1 MLSTY
6 DRFSQTKTLTQF
18 REQKK
23 LMFNKFSTT
32 LKRNKP
38 PSDSRTSPVNNQA
51 DPTCT
56 LLWGVQ
62 VGSAKWNPSMSPH
75 LTYTPPDFHAPKLQG
90 AHHVSLQP
98 APDDGIAPQNYHATS
113 NFPEYIH
120 LKDHGWKLVPESRM
134 DAVVVV
140 KDGDISAVEA
150 RRLHKNDMV
159 VVGRTENGEEGILV
173 HPEAFIKT
181 EVSSDKFTFRSR
193 GTRETP
199 FSRSYDD
206 LYRILEYDRD
216 HGHIVWVLG
225 PAVAFDKD
233 SREAMQGLIENG
245 FCHALMAGN
254 ALATH
259 DLEAAFFGTG
269 LGQNIYSQELQSMGH
284 YNHLDI
290 LNDVRRA
297 GSIQKS
303 LETLQITNGI
313 IWACEKQKVP
323 YILAG
328 SIRDDGP
335 LPETLSDVYHSQDEM
350 RTHARKATTVIT
362 MATQLHSIAF
372 GNMTPSYR
380 VMPDGEVRPV
390 FFYVVDMSEFS
401 ADKLANRGS
410 AQAQAILTNV
420 QDFIVNL
427 WNHLS
432 LRES

>member
-1 MLSTY
+1 
-6 DRFSQTKTLTQF
+6 
-18 REQKK
+18 
-23 LMFNKFSTT
+23 
-32 LKRNKP
+32 
-38 PSDSRTSPVNNQA
+38 
-51 DPTCT
+51 
-56 LLWGVQ
+56 
-62 VGSAKWNPSMSPH
+62 MSLP
-75 LTYTPPDFHAPKLQG
+75 LTYTMPDFQDTKLGNAPSVG
-90 AHHVSLQP
+90 LQP
-98 APDDGIAPQNYHATS
+98 APDNGIAPANYHATS

-120 LKDHGWKLVPESRM
+120 LKNHGWQLVPESRM

-140 KDGDISAVEA
+140 QGDCISAVEA
-150 RRLHKNDMV
+150 RNLQKGDMV

-173 HPEAFIKT
+173 HPDGFTK
-181 EVSSDKFTFRSR
+181 VVQSSDKFTFRSR

-206 LYRILEYDRD
+206 LYKIMAHDSK

-259 DLEAAFFGTG
+259 DLEAAYFGTG
-269 LGQNIYSQELQSMGH
+269 LGQDIYSQELQSMGH

-290 LNDVRRA
+290 LNEVRKA
-297 GSIQKS
+297 GSVEKS
-303 LETLQITNGI
+303 LTALDISDGI
-313 IWACEKQKVP
+313 IWACEQHAIP

-335 LPETLSDVYHSQDEM
+335 LPETVGDVYTSQDMM
-350 RTHARKATTVIT
+350 RVHARKATTVIT

-380 VMPDGEVRPV
+380 VMDDGEVRPV

-432 LRES
+432 QEMIND